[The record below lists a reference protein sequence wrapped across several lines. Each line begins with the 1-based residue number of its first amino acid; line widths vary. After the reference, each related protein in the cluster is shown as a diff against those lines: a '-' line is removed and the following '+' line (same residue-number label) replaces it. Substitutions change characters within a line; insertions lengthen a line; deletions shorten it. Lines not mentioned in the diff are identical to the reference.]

1 VKVGRRVF
9 VTGGSAG
16 IGLAI
21 ARALAARGD
30 QVFICG
36 RDAARLA
43 ATGLSGAVCD
53 VRDAAQ
59 VARVTAAAAERLGGI
74 DTLVNSAGVAWITP
88 FAETS
93 PEKFA
98 DILAVNL
105 AGTFNAC
112 HAALPYLTEAAR
124 HGPADIVNLGSR
136 SGRYAFKGGVGY
148 NTTKFGLQGFTEAL
162 FLDLAP
168 SGIRVGLVAPGTV
181 STGLG
186 GTAPEPW
193 HLAPEDVAHAILAML
208 DADRRASL
216 NWIELRPAR
225 PGGA

>member
-1 VKVGRRVF
+1 MTRRVF
-9 VTGGSAG
+9 VTGGTAG
-16 IGLAI
+16 IGLAT

-30 QVFICG
+30 QVFVCG
-36 RDAARLA
+36 RNAARLA
-43 ATGLSGAVCD
+43 ATGLPGAPCD

-59 VARVTAAAAERLGGI
+59 LGRVAAAAAERMGGI
-74 DTLVNSAGVAWITP
+74 DALVNSAGIAWITP
-88 FAETS
+88 FEAIA
-93 PEKFA
+93 PENFA

-112 HAALPYLTEAAR
+112 HAALPYLTQAAAA
-124 HGPADIVNLGSR
+124 GQADIVNLGSR

-168 SGIRVGLVAPGTV
+168 RGIRVGLVAPGTV
-181 STGLG
+181 ATGLG
-186 GTAPEPW
+186 GTAPETW
-193 HLAPEDVAHAILAML
+193 HLAPEDVAHAILALL

-225 PGGA
+225 PAAP

>member
-1 VKVGRRVF
+1 MRRRVF
-9 VTGGSAG
+9 VTGGTAG
-16 IGLAI
+16 IGLAT

-30 QVFICG
+30 QAFVCG

-43 ATGLSGAVCD
+43 AAGLPGAACD

-59 VARVTAAAAERLGGI
+59 VARAVAAAAEHMGGI
-74 DTLVNSAGVAWITP
+74 DALVNSAGMAWITP
-88 FAETS
+88 FEAIT
-93 PEKFA
+93 PESFA

-112 HAALPYLTEAAR
+112 HAALPFLKAAAAT
-124 HGPADIVNLGSR
+124 GPADIVNLGSR

-168 SGIRVGLVAPGTV
+168 LGIRVGLVAPGTV
-181 STGLG
+181 ATGLG
-186 GTAPEPW
+186 GTAPEAW
-193 HLAPEDVAHAILAML
+193 HLAPEDVAHAIMALL

-225 PGGA
+225 PVSP